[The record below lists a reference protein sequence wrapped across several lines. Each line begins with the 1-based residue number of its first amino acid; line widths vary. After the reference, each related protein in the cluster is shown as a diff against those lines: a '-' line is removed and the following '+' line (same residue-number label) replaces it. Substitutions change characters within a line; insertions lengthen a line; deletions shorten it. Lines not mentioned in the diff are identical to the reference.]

1 MPEGSRA
8 RDGAAPSG
16 ARPGWMSSL
25 TAKVL
30 VAYIVGVMLTV
41 ATLVLVFDSVSR
53 WRGTLYFDEDI
64 SEFAEELSEK
74 LVFDASGTPVGFNE
88 GANQYDWIYARLKDD
103 LGYRVLD
110 ASGRLVFASPGSE
123 AFWAA
128 SGADARRLAQ
138 GNFSFDY
145 GGQAMR
151 GATEVVRHGGR
162 VWYLQQAGSARLFEL
177 FHVEFAMPF
186 MSKGMG
192 LFATTLLLVF
202 GVCAYLTLRRVLKPL
217 HEVSASAAA
226 ISPRSV
232 HGRLQV
238 DRVPTEIVPL
248 VDSFNRALDRL
259 ERGYRVQQEFLATAA
274 HELKTPLALIRA
286 QVEFMAAGKEPDML
300 LQDVEHMTRQVQQL
314 LLLAEASETQ
324 NYVFAPTDVAEA
336 AREAIEYL
344 TRMAKAREVDLEV
357 VESGAGG
364 PDTSTAAAQ
373 DAVAPAD
380 ASREARGS
388 AATTGDEDE
397 PVLWDTD
404 RGALFTLLKNLL
416 ENAIQHA
423 PPGSRVSVEVE
434 AQRLSV
440 RDRGPGVPPHQLP
453 RMFARFWRGAHRRD
467 HGAGLGLAIC
477 QEIAEAHGWQLS
489 AEPEDPGLRMVVAK
503 R

>member
-1 MPEGSRA
+1 MN
-8 RDGAAPSG
+8 
-16 ARPGWMSSL
+16 SL

-30 VAYIVGVMLTV
+30 VAYLVGVVLTV
-41 ATLVLVFDSVSR
+41 ATLVLVFDGVTR

-74 LVFDASGTPVGFNE
+74 LVFDATGMPVGFNSD
-88 GANQYDWIYARLKDD
+88 ARQYDWMYVKLKDD
-103 LGYRVLD
+103 LAYRLLD
-110 ASGRLVFASPGSE
+110 ASGRVVLASPASE
-123 AFWAA
+123 DFWAA
-128 SGADARRLAQ
+128 SGPGAQRLKQ
-138 GNFSFDY
+138 GNFSFEY
-145 GGQAMR
+145 AGQPMR

-162 VWYLQQAGSARLFEL
+162 AWYFQQAGSARLFEL

-248 VDSFNRALDRL
+248 VESFNRALDRL

-286 QVEFMAAGKEPDML
+286 QVELMAEGKGPDLL

-324 NYVFAPTDVAEA
+324 NYVFAPTDLEA
-336 AREAIEYL
+336 AAGEAVEYL
-344 TRMAKAREVDLEV
+344 TRMATAREVALDVVMVGKNGSTGSDEAEGADGSLEPSSSV
-357 VESGAGG
+357 
-364 PDTSTAAAQ
+364 TW
-373 DAVAPAD
+373 DA
-380 ASREARGS
+380 
-388 AATTGDEDE
+388 
-397 PVLWDTD
+397 D

-423 PPGSRVSVEVE
+423 PAGSLVSVEID
-434 AQRLSV
+434 ADRFSV
-440 RDRGPGVPPHQLP
+440 RDRGPGVTPHQLS
-453 RMFARFWRGAHRRD
+453 RIFGRFWRGAHRRD

-477 QEIAEAHGWQLS
+477 QEIAEAHGWTLS
-489 AEPEDPGLRMVVAK
+489 AQPEDPGLRMVVKKA
-503 R
+503 

>member
-1 MPEGSRA
+1 LNEDA
-8 RDGAAPSG
+8 R
-16 ARPGWMSSL
+16 
-25 TAKVL
+25 
-30 VAYIVGVMLTV
+30 
-41 ATLVLVFDSVSR
+41 
-53 WRGTLYFDEDI
+53 
-64 SEFAEELSEK
+64 
-74 LVFDASGTPVGFNE
+74 
-88 GANQYDWIYARLKDD
+88 QYDWMYGKLKDD
-103 LGYRVLD
+103 LAYRLLD
-110 ASGRLVFASPGSE
+110 ASGQAVFASPESD

-128 SGADARRLAQ
+128 SGPGARRLKE
-138 GNFSFDY
+138 GNFSFEY
-145 GGQAMR
+145 AGRSMR
-151 GATEVVRHGGR
+151 GATEVVRHNGR
-162 VWYLQQAGSARLFEL
+162 AWYFQQAGSARLFEL

-202 GVCAYLTLRRVLKPL
+202 GVCAYLMLRRVLKPL

-248 VDSFNRALDRL
+248 VESFNRALDRL

-286 QVEFMAAGKEPDML
+286 QVEFMASGKGPDML

-324 NYVFAPTDVAEA
+324 NYDFAPTDVGAAAHEA
-336 AREAIEYL
+336 VDYL
-344 TRMAKAREVDLEV
+344 TRMSAARGVDLEV
-357 VESGAGG
+357 VSGASNELEK
-364 PDTSTAAAQ
+364 PDE
-373 DAVAPAD
+373 AD
-380 ASREARGS
+380 EL
-388 AATTGDEDE
+388 DE
-397 PVLWDTD
+397 PVMWKAD

-423 PPGSRVSVEVE
+423 PAGSRVSVEIE
-434 AQRLSV
+434 ADRLSV
-440 RDRGPGVPPHQLP
+440 RDRGPGVAPHQLP

-477 QEIAEAHGWQLS
+477 QEIAEAHGWKLS
-489 AEPEDPGLRMVVAK
+489 AQPEDPGLRMVVAK
-503 R
+503 D

>member
-1 MPEGSRA
+1 M
-8 RDGAAPSG
+8 
-16 ARPGWMSSL
+16 
-25 TAKVL
+25 L
-30 VAYIVGVMLTV
+30 VAYLVGVVLTV
-41 ATLVLVFDSVSR
+41 ATLVLVFDGVAS
-53 WRGTLYFDEDI
+53 WRGTVYFDEDI

-74 LVFDASGTPVGFNE
+74 LVFDATGTPVGFNE
-88 GANQYDWIYARLKDD
+88 EARQYDWMYAKLKDD
-103 LGYRVLD
+103 LAYRLLD
-110 ASGRLVFASPGSE
+110 ASGRVVLASPASQ

-128 SGADARRLAQ
+128 SGPGARRLKQ
-138 GNFSFDY
+138 GNFSFEY
-145 GGQAMR
+145 AGQSMR

-162 VWYLQQAGSARLFEL
+162 DWYFQQAGSARLFEL
-177 FHVEFAMPF
+177 FHLEYAMPF

-202 GVCAYLTLRRVLKPL
+202 GVCAYLTLRRVLRPL

-248 VDSFNRALDRL
+248 VESFNRALDRL

-286 QVEFMAAGKEPDML
+286 QVELMAEGKGPDLL

-324 NYVFAPTDVAEA
+324 NYVFAPTDLGTAAGEA
-336 AREAIEYL
+336 VDYL
-344 TRMAKAREVDLEV
+344 TRMATAREVALDV
-357 VESGAGG
+357 VMVGA
-364 PDTSTAAAQ
+364 Q
-373 DAVAPAD
+373 
-380 ASREARGS
+380 GS
-388 AATTGDEDE
+388 DE
-397 PVLWDTD
+397 PTGTVTWDAD

-423 PPGSRVSVEVE
+423 PAGSLVSVEIE
-434 AQRLSV
+434 ADRFSV
-440 RDRGPGVPPHQLP
+440 RDRGPGVTPHQLS
-453 RMFARFWRGAHRRD
+453 RIFGRFWRGAHRRD

-477 QEIAEAHGWQLS
+477 QEIAEAHGWTLS
-489 AEPEDPGLRMVVAK
+489 AQPEDPGLRMVVKKA
-503 R
+503 